1 MVAPV
6 RFRGQGICYGRKGR
20 FKMSMVLE
28 YAKLEVSRYERMVAE
43 MKERHM
49 EELVE
54 LEANLT
60 RAKKELAKE
69 EKYDTLVKSWS

>member
-1 MVAPV
+1 
-6 RFRGQGICYGRKGR
+6 
-20 FKMSMVLE
+20 MSMVLE